1 MQKHGSPR
9 KPQVSSGGHLSVLGE
24 GVWPG
29 GGLGQDWGGA
39 VERGSARPAGESGLY
54 LEGLGTFGMFKQ
66 VEDVIRFG

>member
-1 MQKHGSPR
+1 MARRWAGAR
-9 KPQVSSGGHLSVLGE
+9 LGGV
-24 GVWPG
+24 
-29 GGLGQDWGGA
+29 GGA